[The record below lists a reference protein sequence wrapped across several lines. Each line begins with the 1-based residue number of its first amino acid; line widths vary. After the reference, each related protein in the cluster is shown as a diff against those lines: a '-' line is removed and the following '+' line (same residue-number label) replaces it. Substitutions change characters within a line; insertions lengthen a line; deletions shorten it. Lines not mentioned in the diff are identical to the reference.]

1 MQVESLSELNKQLMS
16 LQAGFLQEPYRSYQ
30 ARCELLNTLR
40 RRVVD
45 NSDALVAAADKDF
58 NGRTEFD
65 SIFGDVIPTLSV
77 FDYILKHLKRWM
89 KPDKRQA
96 GFLLWPSKAHVQYTP
111 KGVVGV
117 IAPWNYPIQLAL
129 TPVITALAAGN
140 RVMLKLSEF
149 TPNVNQVIKDIFADV
164 QEHCIVV
171 EGDHHVAAAFSKL
184 KFDHLFFTGAS
195 EIGKK
200 VMAAA
205 AENLV
210 PVTLELGGKSPVI
223 VADDA
228 DIAHTARSI
237 LFGKL
242 LNAGQICV
250 APDYVMVTKQCAQP
264 LINELKACYQAYYPD
279 QENDSKITSIINEKQ
294 FNRLH
299 QVLHDA
305 QEKAATIWPPIKT
318 QYQPQRM
325 GLHLITDVK
334 EDMAVM
340 QNEIFGPLLPIVI
353 VDNID
358 AALRKVELGE
368 RPLATYL
375 FSNDD
380 NLIDRANKTIRTG
393 SLAINEVVLQV
404 TVEDLPFGGV
414 GNSGMGQY
422 HAKEGFLTVS
432 HAKSILHSD
441 RKTQLRTKL
450 MVKQSKI
457 LINLVKKLM
466 LK

>member
-16 LQAGFLQEPYRSYQ
+16 LQAGFLQEPYMSYQ
-30 ARCELLNTLR
+30 SRCELLKQLR

-45 NSDALVAAADKDF
+45 NSNALVMAADKDF

-77 FDYILKHLKRWM
+77 FDYILKHLKSWM
-89 KPDKRQA
+89 KPDKRKA
-96 GFLLWPSKAHVQYTP
+96 GFMLWPSKAHVQYTP

-149 TPNVNQVIKDIFADV
+149 TPNVNQVIKKIFSDV
-164 QEHCIVV
+164 PEHCIIV
-171 EGDHHVAAAFSKL
+171 EGDHLVAAAFSKL

-200 VMAAA
+200 VMASA

-250 APDYVMVTKQCAQP
+250 APDYVLVTKQCAEP
-264 LINELKACYQAYYPD
+264 LINELKACYKAYYPE
-279 QENDSKITSIINEKQ
+279 QESDPKLTSIINERQ
-294 FNRLH
+294 LNRLR
-299 QVLHDA
+299 QVLLDA
-305 QEKAATIWPPIKT
+305 KQKAATIWPPIKE
-318 QYQPQRM
+318 QHQSQRM
-325 GLHLITDVK
+325 GLHIITDVK

-340 QNEIFGPLLPIVI
+340 QSEIFGPILPIVI

-358 AALRKVELGE
+358 TALRKVELGE

-375 FSNDD
+375 FSHDV
-380 NLIDRANKTIRTG
+380 NLIDRVSKTIRTG

-404 TVEDLPFGGV
+404 TVEDLPFGGI

-422 HAKEGFLTVS
+422 HAKEGFLAVS
-432 HAKSILHSD
+432 HAKSILQSD
-441 RKTQLRTKL
+441 KKTQLRMKL
-450 MVKQSKI
+450 MVKQSKV